1 MRICGFDLMYSPL
14 RQRTIDIPALVD
26 YFLEKKSMDLKI
38 RKLPFLAP
46 GAIEKLL
53 TYDWPGNVR
62 ELENLVERTLILNQ
76 MMDDGSQ
83 LSFDPLP
90 TGSIP
95 TENIALKQQE
105 DDGIIRPL
113 DEVMANHIKRALD
126 QANGRVEGKNG
137 AASMLGINPGT
148 LRGRMKKL
156 KIAYGRGSHKK

>member
-1 MRICGFDLMYSPL
+1 
-14 RQRTIDIPALVD
+14 VN
-26 YFLEKKSMDLKI
+26 E
-38 RKLPFLAP
+38 
-46 GAIEKLL
+46 
-53 TYDWPGNVR
+53 R

-76 MMDDGSQ
+76 MMDDRSQ

-90 TGSIP
+90 TGSMP
-95 TENIALKQQE
+95 RENMALKKE

-113 DEVMANHIKRALD
+113 DEVMANHIQKALD

-156 KIAYGRGSHKK
+156 KISYGRISHKNRYG